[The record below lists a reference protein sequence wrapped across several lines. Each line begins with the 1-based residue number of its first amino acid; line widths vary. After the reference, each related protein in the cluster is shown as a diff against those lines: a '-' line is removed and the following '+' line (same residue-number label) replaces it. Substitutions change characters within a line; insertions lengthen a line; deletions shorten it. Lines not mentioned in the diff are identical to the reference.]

1 MAMNPAWSCQH
12 FGVGWTRTRQERKKN
27 NNKGSE
33 DGDGCRVGRRMVL
46 LRPLSLLLHA
56 ALVSLQAFFTLLT
69 ARRLFL
75 FLSWEGE
82 QEEGH
87 SPAEGETLGLGDA
100 WALLQN
106 LCLVSGF
113 CLHHSATRPS
123 VVLSLSTTAEW
134 ADTYYKIAYAA
145 GTNVA
150 IVVRRRKKKFGCKKK
165 KPRKN
170 IFSSSSR
177 NIGSQSC
184 PASSGAWT
192 RAHSWPSPSRDCSG
206 CSTCTAGW
214 CSWSASWSW
223 TCRTSWESDPSTTG
237 SFLGSSS
244 RESPVQPRVLTWPAR
259 QGGDPHQT
267 CHAAP

>member
-165 KPRKN
+165 NPEKTSFPALHAILAASPALLLLEPGLGLIPGPLPPGTALGAPPVQLAGAPGQLRGHGPAGPHGN
-170 IFSSSSR
+170 QTRLPQGLSWAAVRGRAQSS
-177 NIGSQSC
+177 
-184 PASSGAWT
+184 
-192 RAHSWPSPSRDCSG
+192 
-206 CSTCTAGW
+206 
-214 CSWSASWSW
+214 
-223 TCRTSWESDPSTTG
+223 
-237 SFLGSSS
+237 LGS
-244 RESPVQPRVLTWPAR
+244 
-259 QGGDPHQT
+259 
-267 CHAAP
+267 